1 MWTRREMK
9 NRDPFSGVVE
19 LKAKKNKKKFF
30 LSSPTQQKISAISLK
45 FVLWL
50 KFKRIKQA

>member
-19 LKAKKNKKKFF
+19 LKAKKNKKNFF
-30 LSSPTQQKISAISLK
+30 PFFAHAAEN
-45 FVLWL
+45 FCFF
-50 KFKRIKQA
+50 FKVCLVIEV